1 MNQNDVNDV
10 NDVLLLTDQKCALHV
25 GKRLCLARQSLG
37 LTTQVLA
44 ELLGTSGAKI
54 TEVEQGKLFLPAPWG
69 NKLDRFLGINKIWLL
84 TGEQQITMKKTIA
97 YNDLFNHMR
106 APEVGQYLMAKFS
119 DTKVL
124 LKDRIRTYERVHGV
138 SLAAAPQ

>member
-10 NDVLLLTDQKCALHV
+10 NDVLLLTDQECALQV

-54 TEVEQGKLFLPAPWG
+54 SEVEQGKLFLPTPWG
-69 NKLDRFLGINKIWLL
+69 SKLDRFLGINKIWLL
-84 TGEQQITMKKTIA
+84 TGKQQITMKKTIA

-106 APEVGQYLMAKFS
+106 VPEVGQYLMAKFS
-119 DTKVL
+119 DTKEL
-124 LKDRIRTYERVHGV
+124 LKDRIREYERIHGV